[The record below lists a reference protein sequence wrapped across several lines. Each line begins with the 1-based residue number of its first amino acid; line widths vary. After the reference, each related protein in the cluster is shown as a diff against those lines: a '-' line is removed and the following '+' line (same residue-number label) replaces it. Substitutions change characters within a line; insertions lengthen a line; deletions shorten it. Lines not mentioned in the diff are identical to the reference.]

1 MMSISYAEC
10 DPTIGIEKNYLLVK
24 CNLCAKDMMLTEGS
38 IIFGNKW
45 YHDECFSNLNFEQ
58 IFVKESK
65 IKYDI
70 TNMRTD

>member
-1 MMSISYAEC
+1 MMSISHAEYES
-10 DPTIGIEKNYLLVK
+10 TIGIEKNYLLVK
-24 CNLCAKDMMLTEGS
+24 CNLCAKDMILTEGS

-45 YHDECFSNLNFEQ
+45 YHENCFSNLNSEQ

-65 IKYDI
+65 MKYDI

>member
-1 MMSISYAEC
+1 MMSISHAEYK
-10 DPTIGIEKNYLLVK
+10 PTIGIEKNYLLVK
-24 CNLCAKDMMLTEGS
+24 CNFCAKDMTLTEGS

-45 YHDECFSNLNFEQ
+45 YHENCFSNLNSEQ

-70 TNMRTD
+70 NMRTD